1 MLQQIEAFGNMGV
14 KVQEYNCYISVFYKT
29 EKGLR
34 AVAHVHH
41 WVFNATVMQ
50 CIERQF
56 SIFGSTI
63 NQ

>member
-1 MLQQIEAFGNMGV
+1 MGV